1 MNVHVLKDSNAFIQ
15 VIKEGIQIGFNFA
28 DLELI
33 IQICV
38 SNYFKCKYQLVDGI
52 LQLLNLILHDV
63 IYSVTWFNKCV
74 MRSIGPTKKIKR
86 TK

>member
-1 MNVHVLKDSNAFIQ
+1 MNVHVLKDSNVFIQ
-15 VIKEGIQIGFNFA
+15 VIREGIQIGFNFA

-38 SNYFKCKYQLVDGI
+38 SNCFKCKYQLVDGI
-52 LQLLNLILHDV
+52 SQLLNLILRDV
-63 IYSVTWFNKCV
+63 IYSVTWFSKCV